1 MLWGLAP
8 MGPLVIISCIILLI
22 GGGNIMDTI
31 LNFLSNTY
39 VLLGLVVAAAGLIA
53 VYFFALKK
61 TD

>member
-1 MLWGLAP
+1 
-8 MGPLVIISCIILLI
+8 
-22 GGGNIMDTI
+22 MDAI
-31 LNFLSNTY
+31 LNSLSNTY